1 MKSTQRL
8 WVLVTGCAAFA
19 GAAQAQAPAAGS
31 PPFPTKQV
39 RFIVPFA
46 AGGTIDIIGRLLAP
60 SMSKTFGQQIVVED
74 RPGGGT
80 VIATELV
87 ARAPADAHVLL
98 LMGPSYTINLFARKL
113 PYDTERDFVGI
124 ARLAANP
131 LLFTVHPSLPVRTT
145 KDLVALARAK
155 PGELTYATASPT
167 GFQRLAM
174 EQFRILA
181 KIDLVNVPYQG
192 GAPATI
198 AVMGGHTTINVGNVS
213 EAAPYVAAGRLR
225 PIAVTSLQRSDV
237 MKEVPTLHETGFPG
251 FEATNWFGAVTR
263 TGAPKAAIDR
273 LSAEFARALDT
284 PEVKNGMGKLGLY
297 NAYLNADQYGEFLRR
312 QFRANEKVVKAT
324 GMRME

>member
-1 MKSTQRL
+1 MKSTQRICAA
-8 WVLVTGCAAFA
+8 VTGCTALA
-19 GAAQAQAPAAGS
+19 GPACAQSPTPGS
-31 PPFPTKQV
+31 PPFPNKQV
-39 RFIVPFA
+39 RFVVPFA

-87 ARAPADAHVLL
+87 ARAQPDAHVIL

-131 LLFTVHPSLPVRTT
+131 LLYTVHPSLPVRTP
-145 KDLVALARAK
+145 KELVALARSK

-167 GFQRLAM
+167 GFQRLAV
-174 EQFRILA
+174 EQFKILA

-192 GAPATI
+192 GAPAAI

-225 PIAVTSLQRSDV
+225 AIAVTSLTRSEV
-237 MKEVPTLHETGFPG
+237 MKDVPTLHESGYPG
-251 FEATNWFGAVTR
+251 HEATNWFGAVTR
-263 TGAPKAAIDR
+263 VGAPKSSIDR
-273 LSAEFARALDT
+273 LSAEFARALET
-284 PEVKNGMGKLGLY
+284 PETKAGMAKLGLF
-297 NAYLNADQYGEFLRR
+297 NAYLNADQYNEYLRQ
-312 QFRANEKVVKAT
+312 QFRANEKIVKAT